1 MPEIKVVRKVM
12 EANDAVAAQ
21 TRELLKENGVY
32 MFNIMGSPGSG
43 KTALIE
49 ALLDIGFNGLKAAV
63 IEGDIE
69 TTMDADRLSRFN
81 IPIVQIN
88 TEPFGG
94 DCSLAPNL
102 VSQAIRD
109 LPVDEI
115 DVILLEN
122 VGNLVCPAEFD
133 VGQNKRIVV
142 ISVTEGE
149 EKPLKYPL
157 MFRVSD
163 IAVISKVDLVKIL
176 DYDMGKLSANI
187 NSINGTI
194 EQYEISA
201 RNGEGIGKLR
211 DRMIKQSKGS

>member
-1 MPEIKVVRKVM
+1 MPDIKVVKKVL

-21 TRELLKENGVY
+21 TRELLKQNDVY

-49 ALLDIGFNGLKAAV
+49 ALLDTGFGGFKAAV

-69 TTMDADRLSRFN
+69 TTMDADRLSRFD

-88 TEPFGG
+88 TQPFGG

-102 VSQAIRD
+102 VNQAIRD
-109 LPVDEI
+109 LPLEDI

-133 VGQNKRIVV
+133 VGQDKRLVV

-163 IAVISKVDLVKIL
+163 IAVISKTDLVEVL
-176 DYDMGKLSANI
+176 GYDMDRLTANI
-187 NSINGTI
+187 DSVNGTV
-194 EQYEISA
+194 EKYVISA
-201 RNGEGIGKLR
+201 RQQSGIEVLR
-211 DRMIKQSKGS
+211 DRITQLVEEG

>member
-1 MPEIKVVRKVM
+1 MPDIKVVKKVL

-21 TRELLKENGVY
+21 TRELLKENEVY

-49 ALLDIGFNGLKAAV
+49 ALLGTGFGGLKAAV

-69 TTMDADRLSRFN
+69 TTMDADRLSRFG

-88 TEPFGG
+88 TQPFGG

-102 VSQAIRD
+102 VNQAIRD
-109 LPVDEI
+109 LPLEEI

-133 VGQNKRIVV
+133 IGQDKRIVV

-163 IAVISKVDLVKIL
+163 FAVISKTDLVNVL
-176 DYDMGKLSANI
+176 EYDIGKLLGNI
-187 NSINGTI
+187 DSVNGTI
-194 EQYEISA
+194 EKYLISSRQGDGIKA
-201 RNGEGIGKLR
+201 LCERLTQLKKEG
-211 DRMIKQSKGS
+211 

>member
-1 MPEIKVVRKVM
+1 MPEIKIVKKVM
-12 EANDAVAAQ
+12 EANDAVATQ
-21 TRELLKENGVY
+21 TRELLKSNSVY

-49 ALLDIGFNGLKAAV
+49 ALLDSGLDGLNTAV

-69 TTMDADRLSRFN
+69 TTMDADRLARFD

-88 TEPFGG
+88 TGPFGG

-102 VSQAIRD
+102 VNQAIRD
-109 LPVDEI
+109 LPLSEI

-133 VGQNKRIVV
+133 VGQGKRIVV
-142 ISVTEGE
+142 ISVAEGE

-163 IAVISKVDLVKIL
+163 IVVISKTDLVGIL
-176 DYDMGKLSANI
+176 DYDMGKLAANI
-187 NSINGTI
+187 DSVNGKI
-194 EQYEISA
+194 EKYSVSA
-201 RNGEGIGKLR
+201 RRGDGIDALDERFLQIIREG
-211 DRMIKQSKGS
+211 

>member
-1 MPEIKVVRKVM
+1 MAEIKIVKKVM
-12 EANDAVAAQ
+12 EANDALAAQ
-21 TRELLKENGVY
+21 TRELLKNNGVY

-49 ALLDIGFNGLKAAV
+49 ALLDSGLGGLKAAV
-63 IEGDIE
+63 VEGDIE
-69 TTMDADRLSRFN
+69 TTMDADRLARFD

-88 TEPFGG
+88 TGPFGG

-102 VSQAIRD
+102 VNQALRD
-109 LPVDEI
+109 LPMSEI

-133 VGQNKRIVV
+133 VGQDKRIVV
-142 ISVTEGE
+142 ISVAEGE

-163 IAVISKVDLVKIL
+163 IAVISKIDLIEIL
-176 DYDMGKLSANI
+176 DYNTDKLMANI
-187 NSINGTI
+187 DSVNGMI
-194 EQYEISA
+194 EKYPVSA
-201 RNGEGIGKLR
+201 RRGDGIDTLGERLLQIIREG
-211 DRMIKQSKGS
+211 